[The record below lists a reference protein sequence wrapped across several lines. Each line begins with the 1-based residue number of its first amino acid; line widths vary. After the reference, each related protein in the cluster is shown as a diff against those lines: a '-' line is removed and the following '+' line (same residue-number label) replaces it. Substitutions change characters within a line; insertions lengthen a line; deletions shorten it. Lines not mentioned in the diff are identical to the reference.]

1 MSDLRKRLSAITV
14 AITFLF
20 CLFLARF
27 FYIPVSWQD
36 DLIARPLDHCTREIP
51 LSAVRGLIYRRHA

>member
-1 MSDLRKRLSAITV
+1 MIA

-27 FYIPVSWQD
+27 FYIPGMWED
-36 DLIARPLDHCTREIP
+36 DLNARALDQGTSEMP
-51 LSAVRGLIYRRHA
+51 V